1 MVEAGVAVAL
11 VYLLAADGTHVAR
24 IADARVG
31 INAILAFP
39 VVAGIGITVVDVLLT
54 QKASKT

>member
-1 MVEAGVAVAL
+1 MVQARIAVAL

-24 IADARVG
+24 IADTRVG

-39 VVAGIGITVVDVLLT
+39 VVAGIRVTVVDVLLA